1 MYVVP
6 STVYMERKKAITD
19 IFFEKGNFLFINSL
33 LIILFLTNLS
43 IFLYNHLLDSLT
55 YFFPLVD
62 PFSHDPN
69 FLVTGALPEPYEIPV
84 YLGVVFILTVI
95 AVSFYRLG
103 IYNRFFSVL
112 HRTRQIVKW
121 LMAIFLILLFVD
133 YLGDFPYA
141 FDIYPYI
148 INLGQ
153 SAYLKYWWLY
163 LFSVILIMSGIWTV
177 VNLLR
182 RFSNDKVVKS
192 AIYFLVFIISLIITF
207 EPKFPISGHDYSFLY
222 GPIYEIATGKTIFT
236 QVISQYG
243 FFSVLIFASLYKLN
257 LFTFLTLPIVIWI
270 FYTTEYFIFFKI
282 IYDESKSVILGLL
295 AFFSVITVNFFC
307 GYYIPSWQPQIGP
320 MRWLPIF
327 LLIYFIQKNK
337 DITSRMIMALTGFL
351 IFWVVDVGLYL
362 ILIYSFSV
370 FILLISGQ
378 ISLGKTIKTGILTA
392 LYTLSIFMII
402 NVFQFLVSRQFI
414 NPLHIFVKVNQYA
427 RSGYGMLPMVDKS
440 YFWLVLFAFFTALFT
455 FLFIKRDRSYL
466 SWILVSG
473 ISSFITG
480 VYFVGRSHQYNIFI
494 LAPFFL
500 LTIFGV
506 LALMWQKT
514 NINIHK
520 IIIVIIFVLLI
531 AFPSYVRKEQIS
543 GLLINRSSRYLNQ
556 SFRME
561 ADDWMDKHNSA
572 VNLIN
577 QEITS
582 KEILLLHPDDTYF
595 FYKLKKRNFL
605 DANPQATIID
615 AKSAVLSMIRV
626 QKECPEKI
634 AINCYMAGKCEG
646 TSYYFL
652 DDGRN
657 KSLQPKVFEELQKY
671 CGGVYI
677 TDKCSGTMC
686 IAVLDKK

>member
-1 MYVVP
+1 M
-6 STVYMERKKAITD
+6 
-19 IFFEKGNFLFINSL
+19 
-33 LIILFLTNLS
+33 LT
-43 IFLYNHLLDSLT
+43 I
-55 YFFPLVD
+55 
-62 PFSHDPN
+62 
-69 FLVTGALPEPYEIPV
+69 
-84 YLGVVFILTVI
+84 I

-112 HRTRQIVKW
+112 NQTRQIAKW
-121 LMAIFLILLFVD
+121 FMAIFLIMLFVD
-133 YLGDFPYA
+133 YLGQFPYA

-148 INLGQ
+148 NNLGV
-153 SAYLKYWWLY
+153 STYFKYWWIY
-163 LFSVILIMSGIWTV
+163 IFSVIFVMSGIWILGK
-177 VNLLR
+177 LLH
-182 RFSNDKVVKS
+182 RFYKDKIVKR
-192 AIYFLVFIISLIITF
+192 AVFLLVFIISLIITF

-243 FFSVLIFASLYKLN
+243 FLSIFIFASLYKLN
-257 LFTFLTLPIVIWI
+257 LFTFLTLPIAIWI
-270 FYTTEYFIFFKI
+270 LYTTEYFIFFKI
-282 IYDESKSVILGLL
+282 IYDESKSIILGLL
-295 AFFSVITVNFFC
+295 AFFSVVTINFFA

-337 DITSRMIMALTGFL
+337 DITSRRIMALTGFL
-351 IFWVVDVGLYL
+351 IFWVIDVGLYL
-362 ILIYSFSV
+362 ILIYALSV
-370 FILLISGQ
+370 FILLVSGQ
-378 ISLGKTIKTGILTA
+378 ISFRNTVKTGILTA
-392 LYTLSIFMII
+392 FYTISIFISI
-402 NVFQFLVSRQFI
+402 NLFQFLFSRQFI
-414 NPLHIFVKVNQYA
+414 NPLNIFFKVNQYA

-440 YFWLVLFAFFTALFT
+440 HFWLVPFAFFTALFT
-455 FLFIKRDRSYL
+455 FLIIKRDRSHI

-480 VYFVGRSHQYNIFI
+480 VYYVGRSHQYNIFI
-494 LAPFFL
+494 LSPFFL
-500 LTIFGV
+500 LTVFSV

-514 NINIHK
+514 NVNTHK
-520 IIIVIIFVLLI
+520 IITVLTFVLLI
-531 AFPSYVRKEQIS
+531 AYPAFVRKEQIS
-543 GLLINRSSRYLNQ
+543 GFVINRSGRYLSQ
-556 SFRME
+556 PFRME
-561 ADDWMDKHNSA
+561 ADDWVDKHKSA
-572 VNLIN
+572 INLIK

-582 KEILLLHPDDTYF
+582 NEILLLHPDDTYF

-615 AKSAVLSMIRV
+615 AKSAILSMSRV

-634 AINCYMAGKCEG
+634 AINCYLAGKCEG

-671 CGGVYI
+671 CGGEYI